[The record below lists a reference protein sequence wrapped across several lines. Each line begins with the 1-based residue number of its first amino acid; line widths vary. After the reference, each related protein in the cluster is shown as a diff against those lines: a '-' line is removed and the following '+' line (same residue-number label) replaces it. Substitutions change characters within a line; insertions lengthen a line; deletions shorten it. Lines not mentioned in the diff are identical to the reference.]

1 MIAVVAA
8 RAIFGLILAGLIH
21 ASVVSE
27 EIYWGVRAPREIH
40 SLVQTR
46 PPAVTAEGNLYDATT
61 GAFLYDAVTGAP
73 LMA

>member
-1 MIAVVAA
+1 MIASIVTKV
-8 RAIFGLILAGLIH
+8 IFGMILVGSIH

-27 EIYWGVRAPREIH
+27 GIYWGVESPREIH
-40 SLVQTR
+40 SSVKHKA
-46 PPAVTAEGNLYDATT
+46 PGVTAEGNLYDLTT

>member
-1 MIAVVAA
+1 MTASVAA

-21 ASVVSE
+21 ASVLSE
-27 EIYWGVRAPREIH
+27 EIYWGVEAPRATH
-40 SLVQTR
+40 SVVTPR